1 MIWFFERRDLRLHY
15 EIRRQ
20 PDGPG
25 FELLITYP
33 DGTQDLERYA
43 DPAAVL
49 DRSRSLQNVL
59 LKAGW
64 RHPRPRLRMRAPA
77 AGQRR
82 GDGAGY

>member
-1 MIWFFERRDLRLHY
+1 MIWFFERRHQRLHY

-33 DGTQDLERYA
+33 DGTQELERYA
-43 DPAAVL
+43 DSGAVL

-59 LKAGW
+59 LQAGW
-64 RHPRPRLRMRAPA
+64 HQPRLRIRAA

-82 GDGAGY
+82 ADGAGY